1 MNYIKNLYN
10 ENIRFRICIS
20 FILFTIL
27 FGIIGY
33 FIKEKVYDVY
43 WTHVLFL
50 DTFNLKTNWI
60 VAQICIPKFS
70 FFILFAIGLLL
81 TWKVTLKCV
90 LSKKYAK
97 EDIIKSIKAITIIII
112 LIIICAKI
120 IFFLKDNNALHEI
133 LKNHI
138 EMQSEL
144 LENMKQPGWD
154 KKDIEM
160 TKKAL
165 NATTTKLEVL
175 EKILMPGYIIEVV
188 GLVVIAQVCS
198 IYAKRKTKKFF
209 ENF

>member
-33 FIKEKVYDVY
+33 FIKEKVYDIY

-50 DTFNLKTNWI
+50 DTFNLKINGVI
-60 VAQICIPKFS
+60 GHICIPKFS
-70 FFILFAIGLLL
+70 FLILFAIGLLL
-81 TWKVTLKCV
+81 TWKMTLKCV
-90 LSKKYAK
+90 LSKRYAK
-97 EDIIKSIKAITIIII
+97 EDIIKSIKVITIIII
-112 LIIICAKI
+112 LIIICVKMA
-120 IFFLKDNNALHEI
+120 FFLKDSNALYEI
-133 LKNHI
+133 SKNHI
-138 EMQSEL
+138 ETKSEM
-144 LENMKQPGWD
+144 LENMKQAGWD
-154 KKDIEM
+154 EKDIEM
-160 TKKAL
+160 QEKAL
-165 NATTTKLEVL
+165 NTTTTNIELL

-188 GLVVIAQVCS
+188 GLIVIAQVCS